1 MRNTAVGPQEAEDHK
16 KANKSENERAALMAV
31 IDYTLQCARDRDG
44 LGCGEAVEKARLYL
58 SNSVLA

>member
-1 MRNTAVGPQEAEDHK
+1 MRNTAAGPQEAENQK